1 MSEEHLDAPAPQAPN
16 VIRISTSTAV
26 VLLLF
31 TLAFTALMA
40 ATYQFTKDR
49 IDANALEAK
58 MELIGSVLPPAL
70 YDNDLL
76 KDAIELPPTPA
87 LGTEVPS
94 HIYRAR
100 KNGEPSALVLEA
112 VAPDGY
118 SGHIDLL
125 IAVKADGRIA
135 AVRVTNHR
143 ETPGLGDYIDP
154 KKDKN
159 KTKPWITQFDNV
171 GFDDVKPEE
180 FHVRKD
186 GGKFDAHAGATISA
200 RAVTD
205 AVGRALQFAVHNSE
219 RLFEEHHAEAHEHDH
234 GERKEH

>member
-1 MSEEHLDAPAPQAPN
+1 MTEENLGAPAPRPPG
-16 VIRISTSTAV
+16 ILRISTSTAV

-40 ATYQFTKDR
+40 ATYQFTKDK

-58 MELIGSVLPPAL
+58 MELIGTVLPPSL

-76 KDAIELPPTPA
+76 KDSVELPPTPA
-87 LGTEVPS
+87 LGTEAPS
-94 HIYRAR
+94 HVYRAR
-100 KNGEPSALVLEA
+100 KDGEPAALVLEA
-112 VAPDGY
+112 AAPDGY
-118 SGHIDLL
+118 SGRIDLL

-135 AVRVTNHR
+135 AVRVTGHH

-159 KTKPWITQFDNV
+159 KAKPWITQFDNI
-171 GFDDVKPEE
+171 GFDEVKPDE

-200 RAVTD
+200 RAVTN
-205 AVGRALQFAVHNSE
+205 AVGRALQFAVDNREH
-219 RLFEEHHAEAHEHDH
+219 LFEDEHHERHEEH
-234 GERKEH
+234 KEH

>member
-1 MSEEHLDAPAPQAPN
+1 MIEENSGAPTPRPPN
-16 VIRISTSTAV
+16 VFRISTSTAL

-40 ATYQFTKDR
+40 ATYQFTKDK
-49 IDANALEAK
+49 IEANALEAK
-58 MELIGSVLPPAL
+58 MELIGTVLPPSY

-76 KDAIELPPTPA
+76 KDSIELPPTPA

-94 HIYRAR
+94 HVYRAR
-100 KNGEPSALVLEA
+100 KNGEPAALVLEA

-125 IAVKADGRIA
+125 IAVKADGRLA
-135 AVRVTNHR
+135 AVRVTNHH

-159 KTKPWITQFDNV
+159 KAKPWIGQFDNV
-171 GFDDVKPEE
+171 GFEEVKPEE

-200 RAVTD
+200 RAVTN
-205 AVGRALQFAVHNSE
+205 AVGRALKFAVDNQE
-219 RLFEEHHAEAHEHDH
+219 RLFEEHHDERREGRHE
-234 GERKEH
+234 ERKEH

>member
-1 MSEEHLDAPAPQAPN
+1 MSDENMGAPAPQSPN
-16 VIRISTSTAV
+16 VIRISTSTAL

-40 ATYQFTKDR
+40 ATYQFTKAK
-49 IDANALEAK
+49 IDANALAAK
-58 MELIGSVLPPAL
+58 MDLIGTVLPPSL

-76 KDAIELPPTPA
+76 KDVVELPPTPA
-87 LGTEVPS
+87 LGTEAPS
-94 HIYRAR
+94 HVYRAR
-100 KNGEPSALVLEA
+100 KDGEPSALVIEA

-125 IAVKADGRIA
+125 IAVKADGRLV
-135 AVRVTNHR
+135 AVRVTGHH

-159 KTKPWITQFDNV
+159 KAKPWITQFDNV
-171 GFDDVKPEE
+171 GFDEVKPEE

-200 RAVTD
+200 RAVTN
-205 AVGRALQFAVHNSE
+205 AVGRALTFAVANQHH
-219 RLFEEHHAEAHEHDH
+219 LFEEDE
-234 GERKEH
+234 GKEH

>member
-1 MSEEHLDAPAPQAPN
+1 MSEENLGAPAPRPPG
-16 VIRISTSTAV
+16 ILRISTSTAV

-40 ATYQFTKDR
+40 ATYQFTKDK

-58 MELIGSVLPPAL
+58 MELIGTVLPPSL

-76 KDAIELPPTPA
+76 KDSVELPPTSA
-87 LGTEVPS
+87 LGTEAPS
-94 HIYRAR
+94 HVYRAR
-100 KNGEPSALVLEA
+100 KDGEPAALVLEA
-112 VAPDGY
+112 AAPDGY
-118 SGHIDLL
+118 SGRIDLL

-135 AVRVTNHR
+135 AVRVTGHH

-159 KTKPWITQFDNV
+159 KARPWITQFDNV
-171 GFDDVKPEE
+171 GFEEVKPDE

-200 RAVTD
+200 RAVTN
-205 AVGRALQFAVHNSE
+205 AVGRALQFAVDNREH
-219 RLFEEHHAEAHEHDH
+219 LFEDEHHERHE
-234 GERKEH
+234 ERKEH

>member
-1 MSEEHLDAPAPQAPN
+1 MSDENLGAPAPRPPS
-16 VIRISTSTAV
+16 VIRISSSTAV

-40 ATYQFTKDR
+40 ATYQFTKDK
-49 IDANALEAK
+49 IEANALEAK
-58 MELIGSVLPPAL
+58 MELIGTVLPPSL

-76 KDAIELPPTPA
+76 KDSIELPPTPA
-87 LGTEVPS
+87 LGTDAPS
-94 HIYRAR
+94 HVYRAR
-100 KNGEPSALVLEA
+100 KDGEPAALVLEA

-118 SGHIDLL
+118 SGRIELL

-135 AVRVTNHR
+135 AVRVTSHH

-159 KTKPWITQFDNV
+159 KAKPWITQFDNV
-171 GFDDVKPEE
+171 GFDEVKPEE
-180 FHVRKD
+180 FRVRKD

-200 RAVTD
+200 RAVTN
-205 AVGRALQFAVHNSE
+205 AVRRALKFAVDNRE
-219 RLFEEHHAEAHEHDH
+219 RLFDEHHEQHEEHE
-234 GERKEH
+234 GKEH

>member
-1 MSEEHLDAPAPQAPN
+1 MSDENLGAPAPRPPSI
-16 VIRISTSTAV
+16 IRISTSTAV

-40 ATYQFTKDR
+40 ATYQFTKDK
-49 IDANALEAK
+49 IDANALAAK
-58 MELIGSVLPPAL
+58 MDLIGTVLPASL

-76 KDAIELPPTPA
+76 KDSVELPATPE
-87 LGTEVPS
+87 LGTDAPS
-94 HIYRAR
+94 HVYRAR
-100 KNGEPSALVLEA
+100 KAGEPSALVLEA

-118 SGHIDLL
+118 SGRIDLL
-125 IAVKADGRIA
+125 IAVKSDGRLA

-171 GFDDVKPEE
+171 GFDEVQPEE
-180 FHVRKD
+180 FHVKKD

-200 RAVTD
+200 RAVTN
-205 AVGRALQFAVHNSE
+205 AVGRALKFALDNRE
-219 RLFEEHHAEAHEHDH
+219 RLFDQEHEGHEHA
-234 GERKEH
+234 GKEH